1 MEFDQAVAQLGTL
14 VETLEREGDERALTL
29 LQLMDAVHRP
39 GLELIVEGDLEH
51 PIALALLSM
60 YDLAPVDE
68 HIEAE
73 EALDEIRPYIESHG
87 GALELVDVQDG
98 VVSVRMAGSCHGCA
112 ASAMTLRRGIE
123 EKLRERLPWFKEV
136 VALEPEDDEAE
147 ANGAFALPMHQ
158 SSGGSATTLPMQPTA
173 GDSGITV
180 PMHQLKALV
189 KENAAAEQAG
199 GGPAAGEEA
208 GDDPSAD
215 ELARVAKLRRPVFV
229 DVGAF
234 EDLPPGTMK
243 AVDVE
248 GRSVLI
254 LNVDGEPY
262 AFANVC
268 PSQGAR
274 LPLDGGKLSSGK
286 VLVCPWHNCAYDAR
300 SGKRVDDEPDAPSLA
315 VLPIALSDGVLRVAA
330 NVA

>member
-14 VETLEREGDERALTL
+14 VETLEREGDERALVL

-39 GLELIVEGDLEH
+39 GLELIAQGDLEH
-51 PIALALLSM
+51 PVAMTLLAM
-60 YDLAPVDE
+60 YDLAPIDE
-68 HIEAE
+68 FVEAE
-73 EALDEIRPYIESHG
+73 EALDEVRPYIESHG
-87 GALELVDVQDG
+87 GALELVAVEDG
-98 VVSVRMAGSCHGCA
+98 VISVRMAGSCHGCA

-136 VALEPEDDEAE
+136 VALDPEEDDES
-147 ANGAFALPMHQ
+147 GDGGFALPMHQ
-158 SSGGSATTLPMQPTA
+158 SSAGAGAALPMHQTPEEA
-173 GDSGITV
+173 GITV
-180 PMHQLKALV
+180 PMHELKALV
-189 KENAAAEQAG
+189 RENAATAPDAEG
-199 GGPAAGEEA
+199 GEAEPARAEEL
-208 GDDPSAD
+208 
-215 ELARVAKLRRPVFV
+215 ERVAKLRKPVFV

-248 GRSVLI
+248 GRSVLVI
-254 LNVDGEPY
+254 NVDGEPY
-262 AFANVC
+262 AIANLC

-274 LPLDGGKLSSGK
+274 LPLEGGKLTGP

-300 SGKRVDDEPDAPSLA
+300 SGKRADNERDKPNLV
-315 VLPIALSDGVLRVAA
+315 VVPIALRDGELKVAV